1 MLQATHQVILKC
13 IAISSEFLSVI
24 HHVFRCHLLL
34 HCPSIISHLSFLFL
48 SLMLSSS
55 IFSVLFIFLSFFISI
70 SPSHHVCPF
79 FCHPIWHFFI
89 ISFLPLFYLF
99 PLSSSFPFK
108 TMWYKIFFRPYFFFP
123 QNLQPYFMLFWEH
136 WNAELVGLAVIT
148 HTHTSHKIW
157 QEVLFLWIQLLL
169 VCLPQTDA
177 TLIRYYGISTTKSTH
192 SANNQ
197 FR

>member
-70 SPSHHVCPF
+70 SPSHHVAPSF
-79 FCHPIWHFFI
+79 VTLFD
-89 ISFLPLFYLF
+89 ISL
-99 PLSSSFPFK
+99 SFPFFL
-108 TMWYKIFFRPYFFFP
+108 FFICSLSVLLFHLKQCGIKSFSGRTSFFP